1 MKREGILFQGLCIQE
16 SGNGFIQ
23 EEGVYYGEKVF
34 FQKGETHYVDC
45 TYFLLY
51 GIGKNR
57 RCQELVQGMEDKW
70 RNYLREKAKKSRYQG
85 EIFWN
90 SLYGEEQECA
100 QAALGLLEDI
110 RAEES
115 ERAELA
121 WIGFWYLV
129 HKGFYEIYG
138 FLKDRFET
146 TFQALLWLAKEKHQE
161 PFVSIS
167 YLCLEFLFAEE
178 LEVKIVRNGWH
189 SDLYRCMQR
198 CIRKWENIS
207 RY

>member
-23 EEGVYYGEKVF
+23 EEGVYYGEKVFF

-70 RNYLREKAKKSRYQG
+70 RNYLRGKAKKSRYQG

-121 WIGFWYLV
+121 GLGSGIWFIRDFMRYTV
-129 HKGFYEIYG
+129 
-138 FLKDRFET
+138 FLKAVLKLHFKLFFGWQKRSIRN
-146 TFQALLWLAKEKHQE
+146 LLSASAIFAWN
-161 PFVSIS
+161 F
-167 YLCLEFLFAEE
+167 CLQ
-178 LEVKIVRNGWH
+178 K
-189 SDLYRCMQR
+189 S
-198 CIRKWENIS
+198 
-207 RY
+207 

>member
-70 RNYLREKAKKSRYQG
+70 RNYLRGKAKKSRYQG
-85 EIFWN
+85 EIF
-90 SLYGEEQECA
+90 
-100 QAALGLLEDI
+100 
-110 RAEES
+110 
-115 ERAELA
+115 
-121 WIGFWYLV
+121 
-129 HKGFYEIYG
+129 
-138 FLKDRFET
+138 
-146 TFQALLWLAKEKHQE
+146 
-161 PFVSIS
+161 
-167 YLCLEFLFAEE
+167 
-178 LEVKIVRNGWH
+178 
-189 SDLYRCMQR
+189 
-198 CIRKWENIS
+198 
-207 RY
+207 

>member
-1 MKREGILFQGLCIQE
+1 MQVQQKEAVYEKRRDFI
-16 SGNGFIQ
+16 SGALHT
-23 EEGVYYGEKVF
+23 GVRERFYTGRGSFYYGEKVF

-70 RNYLREKAKKSRYQG
+70 RNYLRGKAKKSEYQG

-90 SLYGEEQECA
+90 SLSGEEQECA

-138 FLKDRFET
+138 FLKGRFET
-146 TFQALLWLAKEKHQE
+146 TFQALLWLAKEKHQGT
-161 PFVSIS
+161 FCTASAIFAWNF
-167 YLCLEFLFAEE
+167 CLQ
-178 LEVKIVRNGWH
+178 K
-189 SDLYRCMQR
+189 S
-198 CIRKWENIS
+198 
-207 RY
+207 